1 MAEERPSPHVIYRAV
16 LLAGALFVLGLLF
29 HQLVTLLLAVLM
41 TIIIAIP
48 LAAVATRLERGG
60 LPRALGALIGLLA
73 GLAVVALVVYLL
85 IPPFVDE
92 TNHFVDN
99 VPQIVDELD
108 QEIRDLTD
116 AKPGEVG
123 DRVQDFARRYTDK
136 PERLIGPITSVGLSL
151 AGVVG
156 ALVLMLLTAY
166 YMAIKPEPLIDGLL
180 SLVPPAGREH
190 ASFVLGRLRRAWLG
204 WMLGVAV
211 DMLMTGLLLYA
222 GLSLIGLDYAVFF
235 AVLTAILVVV
245 PYFGA
250 IAGAIPPVLFALTD
264 TPGKALLVLG
274 VYVAVQQFESNITI
288 PLVMAQAV
296 RLHPAV
302 IAIGV
307 VVVGQLF
314 GFIGLLV
321 AVPILSL
328 IVIGVDEYWVKP
340 LEASA
345 RQRPP
350 PDSAQLD
357 DGDHH
362 RGEAEDDDQ
371 SLHPDPEA
379 GQLHARRSS
388 RIAGAAGRERQ
399 PPATR

>member
-1 MAEERPSPHVIYRAV
+1 MGEERASPHVIYRAV
-16 LLAGALFVLGLLF
+16 LLAAGLFVLGLLF

-41 TIIIAIP
+41 TVIIAIP
-48 LAAVATRLERGG
+48 LAAVATLLERRGV
-60 LPRALGALIGLLA
+60 PRALGTLAGLVG

-99 VPQIVDELD
+99 VPQIVNELD
-108 QEIRDLTD
+108 QEIRDLTN

-123 DRVQDFARRYTDK
+123 DRVQDFAQRYTDK
-136 PERLIGPITSVGLSL
+136 PERLIGPITSVGLSV
-151 AGVVG
+151 AGVAG

-166 YMAIKPEPLIDGLL
+166 YMAIRPEPLINGLL
-180 SLVPPAGREH
+180 SLVPPARRDH
-190 ASFVLGRLRRAWLG
+190 ARFVLGRLRRAWLG

-211 DMLMTGLLLYA
+211 DMLMTGILLYA

-235 AVLTAILVVV
+235 AILTAILVVV

-250 IAGAIPPVLFALTD
+250 IAGAIPPTLFALTD
-264 TPGKALLVLG
+264 SPGKALLVFAI
-274 VYVAVQQFESNITI
+274 YVGVQQFESNITI

-314 GFIGLLV
+314 GFVGLLV

-328 IVIGVDEYWVKP
+328 LVIGVDEYWVKP
-340 LEASA
+340 LEEAA

-350 PDSAQLD
+350 PDSVELD
-357 DGDHH
+357 EGDHH
-362 RGEAEDDDQ
+362 RREAEDDDQ
-371 SLHPDPEA
+371 SLHQDPEA

-388 RIAGAAGRERQ
+388 RIAGTGDPLRK